1 MNVTPSWIL
10 DSHSS
15 PHKLLIE
22 REVSLHWGIA
32 KIISLQKN
40 EGFTFI
46 GKIFN
51 GKLHF
56 LCSTIR
62 FNEMKVAISG
72 GQESES
78 SEILFQNGSSQSN
91 SVVFQ
96 KSKSPKTLEVS
107 SFGSF
112 FIFRNLS
119 MATRQLKKLNTNS
132 Y

>member
-1 MNVTPSWIL
+1 MIVTPSWIL

-22 REVSLHWGIA
+22 REVPLHWDIA
-32 KIISLQKN
+32 KIISLPKN
-40 EGFTFI
+40 ERFTFI

-62 FNEMKVAISG
+62 FNELKVAISG
-72 GQESES
+72 GQESKS
-78 SEILFQNGSSQSN
+78 SEILFQDRSSQSI

-96 KSKSPKTLEVS
+96 KSKSPKTVEVS
-107 SFGSF
+107 SFGRF
-112 FIFRNLS
+112 FIFKPFHGDKI
-119 MATRQLKKLNTNS
+119 AQKVK